1 MELTPQM
8 CTNCSYI
15 LHKRTLDNML
25 QIIVGTQA
33 RGCLCVFVGEGGCIA
48 LHDLEYTAHSSPE
61 NLKSRLEEEKFK
73 NVAIESIAG

>member
-1 MELTPQM
+1 M
-8 CTNCSYI
+8 
-15 LHKRTLDNML
+15 RR
-25 QIIVGTQA
+25 IIVGTQA

-48 LHDLEYTAHSSPE
+48 LHDLKYTAHSSSE